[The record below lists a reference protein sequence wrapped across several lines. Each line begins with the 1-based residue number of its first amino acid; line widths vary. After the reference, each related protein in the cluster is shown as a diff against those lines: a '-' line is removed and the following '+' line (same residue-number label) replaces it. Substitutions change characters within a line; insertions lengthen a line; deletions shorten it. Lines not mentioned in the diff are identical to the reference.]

1 MGKVVRS
8 IATAG
13 ALASLLVAAP
23 SAYAAQATTTVE
35 VNFPTV
41 LVMYHYDTIQLEVTS
56 PALANFL
63 TGGSAVACAGD
74 SCQSLGT
81 LDLTVSDPISD
92 LSAAT
97 VDALLSD
104 TNPALNGGS
113 TSATFTVQNAVGV
126 RALGCANYSAAAA
139 AGAGNDA
146 AVTISATS
154 LADID
159 GAACGLAMTVGDLVF
174 DVDIS
179 AVSGT
184 TVNAVF
190 DVTVTGV

>member
-8 IATAG
+8 IAAAG

-41 LVMYHYDTIQLEVTS
+41 LVMYHYDTIQLDVTS
-56 PALANFL
+56 AALANFI

-74 SCQSLGT
+74 SCESLGT
-81 LDLTVSDPISD
+81 LDLTGSAISD

-97 VDALLSD
+97 VDALVSD
-104 TNPALNGGS
+104 TNPALNGGT
-113 TSATFTVQNAVGV
+113 TSATFTVENAVGV
-126 RALGCANYSAAAA
+126 RALGCATYSAAAA

-159 GAACGLAMTVGDLVF
+159 GSACGLAMTVGDLVF

-179 AVSGT
+179 AVTGT